1 MKNYIKINVNKV
13 KNAPIMSIAGA
24 VAAGYMAKKH
34 LKFGTVPIIA
44 AAIGGAIIAANISFI
59 VNARI
64 GQPTA
69 KDVK

>member
-13 KNAPIMSIAGA
+13 KNAPVLSIAGA
-24 VAAGYMAKKH
+24 VAAGYAAKKY
-34 LKFGTVPIIA
+34 LKVSTLPMIGIA
-44 AAIGGAIIAANISFI
+44 VVGAVVAANLSFLM
-59 VNARI
+59 NAKI